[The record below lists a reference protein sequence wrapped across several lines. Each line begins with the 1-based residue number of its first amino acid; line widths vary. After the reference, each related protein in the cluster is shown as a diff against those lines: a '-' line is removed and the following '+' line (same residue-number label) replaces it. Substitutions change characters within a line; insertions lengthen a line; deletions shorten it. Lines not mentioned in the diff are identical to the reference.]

1 MPKTLEDFRQHLI
14 ATGLSKHTIETCIS
28 GVRGFLRHIGNERH
42 LDRISEESVRSFF
55 AGIDNRNTRRRRASD
70 VSQFLNFAL
79 SRLPV
84 VINNRG
90 NASGGSKK
98 VPPETPAP
106 APSKKELALRRQWS
120 VDKLSEQKE
129 AADDLTAKLARK
141 VIDHFLYFQDR
152 LKGEPENLDDLC
164 RFADECRELIQSN
177 LPLFM
182 TLSAQGRNIHSAI
195 DERVQK

>member
-1 MPKTLEDFRQHLI
+1 MSKHSLEEFKQHLI
-14 ATGLSKHTIETCIS
+14 ATGLSKHTIESYIS
-28 GVRGFLRHIGNERH
+28 GVRGFLKHIGNEER

-55 AGIDNRNTRRRRASD
+55 AGIDNHNTRRTRAAE
-70 VSQFLNFAL
+70 VSRFLIFATA
-79 SRLPV
+79 RLPV

-90 NASGGSKK
+90 A
-98 VPPETPAP
+98 PAT

-120 VDKLSEQKE
+120 VDKLTEQKK

-141 VIDHFLYFQDR
+141 LIDHYLYFQDR
-152 LKGEPENLDDLC
+152 LKGGPENLDDLC

-182 TLSAQGRNIHSAI
+182 ELSAQGRNIHSVI